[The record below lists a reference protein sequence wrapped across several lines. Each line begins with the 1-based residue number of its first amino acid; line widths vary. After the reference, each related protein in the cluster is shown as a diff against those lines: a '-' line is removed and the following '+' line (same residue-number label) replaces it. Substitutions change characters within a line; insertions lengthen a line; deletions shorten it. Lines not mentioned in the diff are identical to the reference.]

1 MGRLILLLDVLEIG
15 GGWLPVSRSGVHDAS
30 GLHCDDDCPGH
41 FRGDDH
47 SARSVANLGR
57 ELSLE
62 GKRSK
67 ASRWWAAAVRQQRP
81 ATVLPARWRPGFT
94 RRPGAGPEFEGGLT
108 RGLLRGIEQQ
118 IKSLRAR
125 IEVLALV
132 LAFASWSACVN
143 AAFAQP
149 ASLTISSREASR
161 TYFAHDLLA
170 DPSVRDL
177 RISNDPIYQASK
189 VYRVVPMERLL
200 RDITLGVDDY
210 VQVRATDN
218 FSASIPAAL
227 LKPTTRTGTEAFL
240 AIENS
245 AAPWPPIPGKQGSAG
260 PFFIVWQSAKAPVAR
275 TYWVYRVAALTVTD
289 SPHKRW
295 PNLRM
300 PDALPASDP
309 AWRGRDRFVA
319 LCMACHRFNGDGE
332 GDAGPDLATPMSPVD
347 YFQPS
352 AFKLFL
358 RNPSA
363 VRSWPAQKMP
373 AFDEA
378 TLSNADLDAIV
389 AWLTYKRRSAPPQ
402 KAKP

>member
-1 MGRLILLLDVLEIG
+1 MSIVLAMLVAIFILLKARPTSG
-15 GGWLPVSRSGVHDAS
+15 GVVA
-30 GLHCDDDCPGH
+30 
-41 FRGDDH
+41 RGQ
-47 SARSVANLGR
+47 
-57 ELSLE
+57 EC
-62 GKRSK
+62 SK
-67 ASRWWAAAVRQQRP
+67 ASQWWAAAVRQQRP
-81 ATVLPARWRPGFT
+81 ATVPLLAGVSAS
-94 RRPGAGPEFEGGLT
+94 PGAAAGRKFEGGMT
-108 RGLLRGIEQQ
+108 RHLLQGFEQQ
-118 IKSLRAR
+118 IKTLQAKV
-125 IEVLALV
+125 EVFALV
-132 LAFASWSACVN
+132 LAFACWSVCVN

-149 ASLTISSREASR
+149 ASLTISSREASK

-200 RDITLGVDDY
+200 RDINLDVDDY

-227 LKPTTRTGTEAFL
+227 LKPTTRTDTEAFL

-402 KAKP
+402 QAKP